1 MGLETGFEQVRDSP
15 KLAKSLY
22 KTLVYNWTAR
32 ILLSVLL
39 IGFGAF
45 LSAAHAKSKTAGQAK
60 TVEFWKEIWLGS
72 NSIFGLL
79 FWTWLLTIIFV
90 IASPLVHRFWK
101 HAQAFAS

>member
-1 MGLETGFEQVRDSP
+1 MGLETGFQQISHSP

-32 ILLSVLL
+32 VLLTLLL

-45 LSAAHAKSKTAGQAK
+45 LSAAHAKAKNAGQAK
-60 TVEFWKEIWLGS
+60 TVEFWKDTWLGS

-79 FWTWLLTIIFV
+79 FWTWITLIVFMILW
-90 IASPLVHRFWK
+90 PLIHRFEK
-101 HAQAFAS
+101 HAQAFFS